1 MAGVGIARSRL
12 AQESKT
18 WRKDHPFGFVAKPQ
32 TKADGAV
39 ELLVWDCIVPGKKDT
54 LWSEGFYPITLR
66 FSEEYP
72 EKPPT
77 AHFPAGFF
85 HPNIYPS
92 GKVCLSILAEEKGWR
107 PSLSVKQILQGIQDL
122 LDNPNNTDPA
132 QETAYHMLNG
142 SRSQYNERVKKEV
155 AKYPQSAMQ

>member
-1 MAGVGIARSRL
+1 VGIAKSRL
-12 AQESKT
+12 AQERKT
-18 WRKDHPFGFVAKPQ
+18 WRKDYPFGFVAKPQ
-32 TKADGAV
+32 TKEDGAV
-39 ELLVWDCIVPGKKDT
+39 DLLVWNCIVPGNKDT
-54 LWSEGFYPITLR
+54 LWSNNSC

-107 PSLSVKQILQGIQDL
+107 PSLLVKQVLLGIQDL
-122 LDNPNNTDPA
+122 LDNHNNSDPA
-132 QETAYHMLNG
+132 QETAYHMLNA
-142 SRSQYNERVKKEV
+142 SRSQYNDRVKKEV
-155 AKYPQSAMQ
+155 AKYPLA